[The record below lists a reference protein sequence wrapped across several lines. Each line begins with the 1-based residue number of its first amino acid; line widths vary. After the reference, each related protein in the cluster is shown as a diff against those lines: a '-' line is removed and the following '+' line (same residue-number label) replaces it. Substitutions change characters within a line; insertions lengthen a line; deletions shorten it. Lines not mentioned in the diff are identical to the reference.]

1 MKERLAKLINVKSI
15 ITILLAIVFSYLSI
29 SGDIQPDQFMTIFTV
44 IISFYFGS
52 QTEKNNNNSNNTKE
66 DNNNSKDSN

>member
-29 SGDIQPDQFMTIFTV
+29 SGDIQPDQFISIFTV
-44 IISFYFGS
+44 VISFYFGVVS
-52 QTEKNNNNSNNTKE
+52 EKKDDSNNK
-66 DNNNSKDSN
+66 DNSKDNSN

>member
-29 SGDIQPDQFMTIFTV
+29 SGDIQPDQFISIFTV
-44 IISFYFGS
+44 VISFYFGVVS
-52 QTEKNNNNSNNTKE
+52 EKKDDSNNKDNNKDNSN
-66 DNNNSKDSN
+66 